1 MSLTSPHRKFILNH
15 CPLSPFRSPNWLD
28 NFAMLLHNIR
38 MWIARRYEKTLKVLF
53 NQFPAVVVTGPR
65 QVGKTALVR
74 HVFPSAEYVS
84 LDLPSVAADAENNAE
99 RFLRGRRE
107 PLIIDEVQ
115 YAPSLFRYLKA
126 IIDEDRRPKRF
137 VLTGSQ
143 NFLLMQGI
151 SESLAGR
158 CAILNMLNLSASEA
172 RQTFGKFDEET
183 YLFQGG
189 YPELY
194 ANPEIDPHFWYAGYL
209 STYLERDVRNILNV
223 GSLRDFDRFLRAVA
237 SRTGQVLSY
246 SDLARDVGVAP
257 NTAKAWISVLQASG
271 QIFLLEPYY
280 GNIGKR
286 LVKSPKLY
294 MCDTGLAAFLMGFE
308 NWEAVARHP
317 VVGAV
322 WETHVVMQVV
332 KHLYASGKALPL
344 WYWRTSQGEEVDLL
358 LQRSGRFIA
367 IECKYAESVDQG
379 SLKGFNAML
388 RAHGEKSVSAS
399 YIAARTPRA
408 YALSSKVTVVP
419 GSLIDTYLK

>member
-1 MSLTSPHRKFILNH
+1 
-15 CPLSPFRSPNWLD
+15 
-28 NFAMLLHNIR
+28 
-38 MWIARRYEKTLKVLF
+38 
-53 NQFPAVVVTGPR
+53 
-65 QVGKTALVR
+65 
-74 HVFPSAEYVS
+74 
-84 LDLPSVAADAENNAE
+84 
-99 RFLRGRRE
+99 
-107 PLIIDEVQ
+107 
-115 YAPSLFRYLKA
+115 
-126 IIDEDRRPKRF
+126 
-137 VLTGSQ
+137 
-143 NFLLMQGI
+143 MQGI

-158 CAILNMLNLSASEA
+158 CAVLNMLNLSVAELK
-172 RQTFGKFDEET
+172 QTFGKFDEEA

-194 ANPEIDPHFWYAGYL
+194 ARPEIGSHFWYAGYL
-209 STYLERDVRNILNV
+209 GTYLERDVRNVLNV

-237 SRTGQVLSY
+237 SRTAQVLSY
-246 SDLARDVGVAP
+246 SGLARDVGVAP

-317 VVGAV
+317 VVGAM

-332 KHLYASGKALPL
+332 KHLYASGKVLPL

-358 LQRSGRFIA
+358 LQRGGRFVA
-367 IECKYAESVDQG
+367 IECKHAEAVDQG
-379 SLKGFNAML
+379 ALKGLNALL
-388 RAHGEKSVSAS
+388 RAHGEKSLSGGYV
-399 YIAARTPRA
+399 AARTPRA

-419 GSLIDTYLK
+419 GSFIDRYLQ

>member
-1 MSLTSPHRKFILNH
+1 MVK
-15 CPLSPFRSPNWLD
+15 
-28 NFAMLLHNIR
+28 
-38 MWIARRYEKTLKVLF
+38 
-53 NQFPAVVVTGPR
+53 QFPAVVVTGPR

-74 HVFPSAEYVS
+74 HVFPDAEYVS
-84 LDLPSVAADAENNAE
+84 LDLPSIAADAENNAE

-107 PLIIDEVQ
+107 PLIVDEIQ

-126 IIDEDRRPKRF
+126 IIDEDKRPGRF

-158 CAILNMLNLSASEA
+158 SAVLNMLNLSASEVKE
-172 RQTFGKFDEET
+172 GLGGFDEDL

-194 ANPEIDPHFWYAGYL
+194 ARPELDPHLWYAAYL
-209 STYLERDVRNILNV
+209 GTYLERDVRNILNV

-237 SRTGQVLSY
+237 SRTAQMLSY
-246 SDLARDVGVAP
+246 SDLARDVGITP

-271 QIFLLEPYY
+271 QVFLLEPYY

-286 LVKSPKLY
+286 LVKTPKLY

-308 NWEAVARHP
+308 SWELVTRHP
-317 VVGAV
+317 VIGAL

-332 KHLYASGKALPL
+332 KHFYATARAIPL

-358 LQRSGRFIA
+358 IQRGGRFIA
-367 IECKYAESVDQG
+367 IECKYAESVNQG
-379 SLKGFNAML
+379 ALKGFNAML
-388 RAHGEKSVSAS
+388 RSQGEKSLSAG
-399 YIAARTPRA
+399 YVAARTPRP
-408 YALSSKVTVVP
+408 YALSDKVSVVP
-419 GSLIDTYLK
+419 GSFIDTLLS